1 MKLTI
6 SGIQDASAWQQAG
19 ITLPNYDVKQLQET
33 SHRNP
38 RWIHFG
44 AGNIFRM
51 FIGGIADQLIAQGL
65 MESGIACAETF
76 DFDIV
81 DKIYKPYDN
90 LVLAV
95 TLNADG
101 TTNKRVIGSLTEAI
115 KAQTSLPEEWA
126 RLVEIF
132 TNPDLQMVSFT
143 ITEKGYALK
152 DATGA
157 FFSYAQ
163 ADLEHGPKHAVSA
176 MAVVT
181 ALLYERF
188 LAGGIPVAVV
198 SMDN

>member
-33 SHRNP
+33 SRRNP

-81 DKIYKPYDN
+81 DKI
-90 LVLAV
+90 
-95 TLNADG
+95 
-101 TTNKRVIGSLTEAI
+101 
-115 KAQTSLPEEWA
+115 
-126 RLVEIF
+126 
-132 TNPDLQMVSFT
+132 
-143 ITEKGYALK
+143 
-152 DATGA
+152 
-157 FFSYAQ
+157 
-163 ADLEHGPKHAVSA
+163 
-176 MAVVT
+176 
-181 ALLYERF
+181 
-188 LAGGIPVAVV
+188 
-198 SMDN
+198 